1 MFAVVMAFLAPIL
14 HSSCNLLDSHFANN
28 LIKSNSAII
37 FYNSLT
43 NVVAI
48 PFLLLFGLPQPI
60 SWELLPFLLII
71 AATET
76 FYLLTYYHALRK
88 IDTSVASAL
97 FSLANVLIP
106 VLAWFL
112 VDERLRLSQY
122 FGFGVIV
129 AASVVLNIDSPRRIN
144 VNAAFWLML
153 MVSVMLAVQSVCYKY
168 AIENLDWV
176 TAVFYTL
183 VLSTLMS

>member
-76 FYLLTYYHALRK
+76 FYLPTIMPCAKLTLR
-88 IDTSVASAL
+88 
-97 FSLANVLIP
+97 
-106 VLAWFL
+106 
-112 VDERLRLSQY
+112 
-122 FGFGVIV
+122 
-129 AASVVLNIDSPRRIN
+129 SPAPCFR
-144 VNAAFWLML
+144 WP
-153 MVSVMLAVQSVCYKY
+153 
-168 AIENLDWV
+168 
-176 TAVFYTL
+176 
-183 VLSTLMS
+183 MS